1 MKRLFRAFPIL
12 VALFMVA
19 ATSSPAQAQVG
30 LEEGTQ
36 ITPKV
41 YDACMK
47 VFTSEVDTIA
57 TTASD
62 TTGMIYLG
70 GYSYVDP
77 IIVYTIAGTI
87 TSVGIRQQVAPTTAG
102 PWITVATDS
111 ITAAASGSITI
122 SEESDY
128 RMPFLRL
135 IIAGSAFPVNDSQ
148 FTVLI
153 VTAVKDP

>member
-1 MKRLFRAFPIL
+1 MKQLFRAFPIL

-19 ATSSPAQAQVG
+19 AISSPAQAQVG

-36 ITPKV
+36 LTPKV

-47 VFTSEVDTIA
+47 VWTSAVDTIA

-62 TTGMIYLG
+62 TTGIFYIG

-87 TSVGIRQQVAPTTAG
+87 TSVGIRQQCAPTTAG
-102 PWITVATDS
+102 PWITMATDS
-111 ITAAASGSITI
+111 ITAAASGYITLT
-122 SEESDY
+122 EESTY

-135 IIAGSAFPVNDSQ
+135 IIAGSAFPINDSI
-148 FTVLI
+148 FSVLI
-153 VTAVKDP
+153 LTAVKDP